1 MDQQLRGAGKKLLN
15 GCTDAGFCAGA
26 PGIRGEGH
34 GTLYRLPYGNGG
46 RGGGSGGRPEKPVE
60 ETFSQT
66 PEQKELPAAIPDRIL
81 EFAGGLLP
89 KTGERFPVELWCL
102 MFTGGAILVL
112 AVLAGRKR

>member
-1 MDQQLRGAGKKLLN
+1 VRWIFRAEFK
-15 GCTDAGFCAGA
+15 TAS
-26 PGIRGEGH
+26 
-34 GTLYRLPYGNGG
+34 GG
-46 RGGGSGGRPEKPVE
+46 SSGGGGSGGRPEKPAE

-102 MFTGGAILVL
+102 MVTGGAMLVL